1 MLSATTVGILV
12 IITMFILMFSRVPIA
27 VSMAIPATI
36 GIIYLR
42 GWDVLLATVNSIVW
56 EHTFSY
62 TLTTIPLFVLM
73 GQFLY
78 TCGFSDE
85 LFAMFRKWLGKL
97 RGGLGLATIGSS
109 AMFAASSGSSL
120 ATTGTIGTIAS
131 KEMLRAG
138 YSKVLTGGSIA
149 AGGTLGILI
158 PPSTMMIL
166 YGVMTEESIGRLL
179 IAGIVPGILL
189 TIFFML
195 TINIAALVKPSLVP
209 PPEDF
214 EVTWKE
220 RFASLKSS
228 VWILLLFMIV
238 IGGIYAGFFT
248 ATEAAGVGALG
259 AALIALARRKLTV
272 KTFSQAIFSTVR
284 TTGFIFAIVI
294 SAFILNYVLTIT
306 RLPNQLADFLFEKD
320 LSPLM
325 IFILIV
331 IMYIIL
337 GAVMDTMAMIVV
349 TIPLILPILEM
360 HQFDL
365 IWFGVIMVLL
375 VEMALISPPIGMNCF
390 VLNGVVKELD
400 LVSIFKG
407 TLIFMVP
414 IIILI
419 ALLYA
424 FPEIAVFLPN
434 AVRGG

>member
-1 MLSATTVGILV
+1 MSVTTVGILV
-12 IITMFILMFSRVPIA
+12 IVAMFVLMFLRIPIA
-27 VSMAIPATI
+27 VAMAIPAAI

-42 GWDVLLATVNSIVW
+42 GWDVLLATVNSVVW

-78 TCGFSDE
+78 SCGFSEE
-85 LFAMFRKWLGKL
+85 LFDMFRKWVGRL
-97 RGGLGLATIGSS
+97 RGGLGLATIGAS
-109 AMFAASSGSSL
+109 AMFAATSGSSL
-120 ATTGTIGTIAS
+120 ATTGTMGTIAS
-131 KEMLRAG
+131 KEMLKSG
-138 YSKVLTGGSIA
+138 YSKVLTGGTIA

-158 PPSTMMIL
+158 PPSTMMII
-166 YGVMTEESIGRLL
+166 YGVMTEQSIGKLL

-195 TINIAALVKPSLVP
+195 TINIAALIKPSLVP
-209 PPEDF
+209 APEKF
-214 EVTWKE
+214 KVSWAE
-220 RFASLKSS
+220 RFASLKSTI
-228 VWILLLFMIV
+228 WILILFTVV

-259 AALIALARRKLTV
+259 AALIALLRRKLTV
-272 KTFSQAIFSTVR
+272 KTFTLAIVSTIR

-306 RLPNQLADFLFEKD
+306 RLPIELANFLFEKE
-320 LSPLM
+320 LSAFT
-325 IFILIV
+325 IFVLIV

-349 TIPLILPILEM
+349 TIPLILPVLEM
-360 HQFDL
+360 HNFDL
-365 IWFGVIMVLL
+365 IWFGVIIVLL

-390 VLNGVVKELD
+390 VLNGVVKELELID
-400 LVSIFKG
+400 IFKG
-407 TLIFMVP
+407 ALIFVIPILTLIF
-414 IIILI
+414 
-419 ALLYA
+419 LLYA
-424 FPEIAVFLPN
+424 FPEIAITLPN

>member
-407 TLIFMVP
+407 TLIFIVP

>member
-1 MLSATTVGILV
+1 MSATTVGILV
-12 IITMFILMFSRVPIA
+12 LIAMFILMFMRIPIA
-27 VSMAIPATI
+27 VAMAIPGAI

-78 TCGFSDE
+78 SCGFSDE
-85 LFAMFRKWLGKL
+85 LFEMFRKWVGRLK
-97 RGGLGLATIGSS
+97 GGLGLATIGAS

-131 KEMLRAG
+131 KEMLKSG

-158 PPSTMMIL
+158 PPSTMMII
-166 YGVMTEESIGRLL
+166 YGVMTEQSIGKLL
-179 IAGIVPGILL
+179 IAGIVPGIIL
-189 TIFFML
+189 TLFFML

-209 PPEDF
+209 PPENF
-214 EVTWKE
+214 KVSWAE
-220 RFASLKSS
+220 RFASLKST
-228 VWILLLFMIV
+228 VWILLLFTIV

-259 AALIALARRKLTV
+259 AALIALARKKLTV
-272 KTFSQAIFSTVR
+272 KTFSLAIVSTIR
-284 TTGFIFAIVI
+284 TTGFIFAIMI

-306 RLPNQLADFLFEKD
+306 RLPMELANFLFEKD
-320 LSPLM
+320 LSPFM
-325 IFILIV
+325 IFVLIV

-360 HQFDL
+360 HNFDL
-365 IWFGVIMVLL
+365 IWFGVIIVLL

-390 VLNGVVKELD
+390 VLNGVVKELELTD
-400 LVSIFKG
+400 IFKG
-407 TLIFMVP
+407 TLIF
-414 IIILI
+414 IIPILI
-419 ALLYA
+419 LIFLLYV

>member
-1 MLSATTVGILV
+1 MSATTVGILV
-12 IITMFILMFSRVPIA
+12 LIAMFILMFMRIPIA
-27 VSMAIPATI
+27 VAMAIPAAF

-78 TCGFSDE
+78 SCGFSDE
-85 LFAMFRKWLGKL
+85 LFEMFRKWFGKL
-97 RGGLGLATIGSS
+97 KGGLGLATIGSS

-131 KEMLRAG
+131 KEMLKSG

-158 PPSTMMIL
+158 PPSTMMII
-166 YGVMTEESIGRLL
+166 YGVMTEQSIGKLL
-179 IAGIVPGILL
+179 IAGIVPGIIL
-189 TIFFML
+189 TLFFML

-209 PPEDF
+209 PPENF
-214 EVTWKE
+214 KVSWAE
-220 RFASLKSS
+220 RFASLKST
-228 VWILLLFMIV
+228 VWILLLFTIV

-259 AALIALARRKLTV
+259 AALIAIARRKLTI
-272 KTFSQAIFSTVR
+272 KTFSQAVISTVR

-306 RLPNQLADFLFEKD
+306 RLPNELANFLFEKD
-320 LSPLM
+320 LSPFM

-360 HQFDL
+360 HNFDL
-365 IWFGVIMVLL
+365 IWFGVIIVLL

-390 VLNGVVKELD
+390 VLNGVVKELELTD
-400 LVSIFKG
+400 IFKG
-407 TLIFMVP
+407 TLIF
-414 IIILI
+414 IIPILI
-419 ALLYA
+419 LIFLLYV

>member
-1 MLSATTVGILV
+1 MSATTVGILV
-12 IITMFILMFSRVPIA
+12 IIAMFILMFSRVPIA
-27 VSMAIPATI
+27 VSMVIPAAI

-78 TCGFSDE
+78 TCGFSEE
-85 LFAMFRKWLGKL
+85 LFAMFRKWVGKL
-97 RGGLGLATIGSS
+97 KGGLGLATIGSS

-131 KEMLRAG
+131 KEMLQAG

-195 TINIAALVKPSLVP
+195 TINVVALVKPSLVP

-214 EVTWKE
+214 NVTWRE

-228 VWILLLFMIV
+228 VWILILFTIV

-259 AALIALARRKLTV
+259 AAIIALARRKLTV

-306 RLPNQLADFLFEKD
+306 RLPNQLANFLFEKD

-325 IFILIV
+325 IFVLIV

-360 HQFDL
+360 HNFDL

-400 LVSIFKG
+400 LISIFKG
-407 TLIFMVP
+407 TLIFIIP
-414 IIILI
+414 IIGLIGLLYSFPDI
-419 ALLYA
+419 ALL
-424 FPEIAVFLPN
+424 LPN